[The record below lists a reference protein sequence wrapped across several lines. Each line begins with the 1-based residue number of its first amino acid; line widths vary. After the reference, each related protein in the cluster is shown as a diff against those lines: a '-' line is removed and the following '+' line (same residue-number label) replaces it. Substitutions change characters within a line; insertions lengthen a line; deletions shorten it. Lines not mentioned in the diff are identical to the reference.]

1 MSSKEI
7 EVVTKSL
14 GELQYWSDE
23 EQGYVEKFP
32 SGLYII
38 NALGDYV
45 FFMTRDRKKAQEV
58 ADREFGPGK
67 YKVRTTSDKKTK
79 SRQENGG
86 VTCHGTTS
94 RRGTGSWLK
103 KTI

>member
-14 GELQYWSDE
+14 GELQYWCSGSDD
-23 EQGYVEKFP
+23 YVEVFP

-45 FFMTRDRKKAQEV
+45 FFMTRDRKKAQSKCNEIYG
-58 ADREFGPGK
+58 ENK
-67 YKVRTTSDKKTK
+67 YTVRTTSDKKTK
-79 SRQENGG
+79 SRLESGG
-86 VTCHGTTS
+86 VSCHGTQT
-94 RRGTGSWLK
+94 RRGQK
-103 KTI
+103 K

>member
-1 MSSKEI
+1 MSKEV
-7 EVVTKSL
+7 EVVIKSL

-45 FFMTRDRKKAQEV
+45 FFMTRDRKKAQQKCNELY
-58 ADREFGPGK
+58 EENK
-67 YKVRTTSDKKTK
+67 YTVRTTSDKKTK
-79 SRQENGG
+79 SKLESGL
-86 VTCHGTTS
+86 CSAYGTTS
-94 RRGTGSWLK
+94 RRGTGSWLR
-103 KTI
+103 KTV

>member
-1 MSSKEI
+1 MSKEVEI
-7 EVVTKSL
+7 VTKTL
-14 GELQYWSDE
+14 GELQYWCDE
-23 EQGYVEKFP
+23 TQGYVEKFP

-58 ADREFGPGK
+58 ADREFGVGK

-79 SRQENGG
+79 SRQENGQ
-86 VTCHGTTS
+86 VS
-94 RRGTGSWLK
+94 VRGTNSRKGFASHLRP
-103 KTI
+103 TT

>member
-1 MSSKEI
+1 MSKEI
-7 EVVTKSL
+7 QVVTKTL
-14 GELQYWSDE
+14 GELLWWSDE

-45 FFMTRDRKKAQEV
+45 FFMTRDRKKAQEL
-58 ADREFGPGK
+58 ADREFGSGK

-86 VTCHGTTS
+86 VSCHGTQT
-94 RRGTGSWLK
+94 R
-103 KTI
+103 